1 MEQQYTLF
9 LENTVMNTTKT
20 TITAIIPEME
30 AQVAREILPAGGF
43 TSEAQRQAFE
53 ARRLTRLFAL
63 AETIQLFLDKY
74 CQDETERQM
83 TIAAYREQAP
93 LQGSRN

>member
-1 MEQQYTLF
+1 MLTMT
-9 LENTVMNTTKT
+9 NATRT

-30 AQVAREILPAGGF
+30 AQVAREIPEPVGGF
-43 TSEAQRQAFE
+43 TTEAQRQAFE
-53 ARRLTRLFAL
+53 KRRLTRLFAL
-63 AETIQLFLDKY
+63 AEDIQLFLDKH
-74 CQDETERQM
+74 CQNETERQM